1 MVWGK
6 NANQNLLHR
15 LVKIINLLIDYQFQ
29 QRFDTL
35 ITSRSKMAQDKKQ

>member
-6 NANQNLLHR
+6 NANQNFLHR
-15 LVKIINLLIDYQFQ
+15 LVKIINLPSDYQFQ

-35 ITSRSKMAQDKKQ
+35 IISRSQKAWDKKQ